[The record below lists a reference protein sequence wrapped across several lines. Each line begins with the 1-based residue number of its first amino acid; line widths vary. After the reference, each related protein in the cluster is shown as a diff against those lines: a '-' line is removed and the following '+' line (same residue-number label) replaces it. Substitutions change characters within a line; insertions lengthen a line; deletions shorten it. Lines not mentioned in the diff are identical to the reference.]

1 MDNLYNFSAAKIE
14 LLKDANVKLCINN
27 LKDRGIIFIY
37 CPPKVGSTSLVSY
50 IRLFAS
56 NLFSVIHLHDEL
68 MLKVLTSIKD
78 VSINEIINYNAQ
90 IGRKVYVIDVY
101 RLPIERKISTFFE
114 EISTL
119 HFNNSEAAINN
130 YNVNRVV
137 KRFNMIFPHIAN
149 GDHFMD
155 KYDIKDELPVNF
167 DFKKKYILI
176 EKNGIIYLKL
186 RLQDSSEWGK
196 ILSEI
201 LKTKI
206 IIKKDYETKD
216 KILRDLFKKFNEEY
230 KIPKSL
236 LKEINECKYLKYY
249 CTELE
254 RKTYL
259 NNWLKRSE
267 NEVISW
273 SMDEYKK
280 YIEISIENQISNKIQ
295 SEHYIDEG
303 CICKSCKKKR
313 ELVKKG
319 ENLEVRHVAVVK
331 EPIKILKREPI
342 SVLKFI

>member
-1 MDNLYNFSAAKIE
+1 MENLYNFSDAKIE

-27 LKDRGIIFIY
+27 LKDRGLIFIY

-68 MLKVLTSIKD
+68 MLKVLTNIKD

-119 HFNNSEAAINN
+119 HFNNSEDAINN
-130 YNVNRVV
+130 YNINRVV

-155 KYDIKDELPVNF
+155 KYDIKDELPVKF
-167 DFKKKYILI
+167 DLKQKYILI
-176 EKNGIIYLKL
+176 DKNGIIYLKL

-206 IIKKDYETKD
+206 IIKNDYETKD

-249 CTELE
+249 CTEIE
-254 RKTYL
+254 INAYL
-259 NNWLKRSE
+259 NKWLKRSE
-267 NEVISW
+267 KEVISSW

-303 CICKSCKKKR
+303 CICESCKKKR
-313 ELVKKG
+313 ELVKTG
-319 ENLEVRHVAVVK
+319 EILEVRHVAV
-331 EPIKILKREPI
+331 EPIKVLKRKPI